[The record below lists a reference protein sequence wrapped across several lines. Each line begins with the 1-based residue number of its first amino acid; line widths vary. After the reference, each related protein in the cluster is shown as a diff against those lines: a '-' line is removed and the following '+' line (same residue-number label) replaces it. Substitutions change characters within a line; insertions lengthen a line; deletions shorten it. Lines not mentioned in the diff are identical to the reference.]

1 MERNSLKHKIIGVT
15 GGASGIGLAI
25 VRKLLAVEA
34 KVAVADLSP
43 APEELSNNSNVIY
56 TKVNVTSR
64 EEVHNWIEEIV
75 EKFGRLD
82 GMCANA
88 GICPVENGVASD
100 DVYRKIIEVCVT
112 GVWNTGTEAYRQ
124 FQRQKGGGVLVNTA
138 SAAGLKGYRNMAVYS
153 TAKHAVV
160 GFTRCWSLDWAS
172 EGIRVNAIAP
182 GFTESPMTDAV
193 IKDFPHVAEHMIAAI
208 PLGRMG
214 KAEELADSALFLL
227 GDTASNITGSILVC
241 DGGMLNS

>member
-1 MERNSLKHKIIGVT
+1 MERNSLKCKIIGVT

-43 APEELSNNSNVIY
+43 APKELSNSPNVIY

-100 DVYRKIIEVCVT
+100 DIYRRIIEVYIT
-112 GVWNTGTEAYRQ
+112 GVWNTGTEVYRQ
-124 FQRQKGGGVLVNTA
+124 FQQQRGGSVLINTA

-153 TAKHAVV
+153 TAKHAVI
-160 GFTRCWSLDWAS
+160 GFTRC
-172 EGIRVNAIAP
+172 
-182 GFTESPMTDAV
+182 
-193 IKDFPHVAEHMIAAI
+193 
-208 PLGRMG
+208 
-214 KAEELADSALFLL
+214 
-227 GDTASNITGSILVC
+227 
-241 DGGMLNS
+241 

>member
-1 MERNSLKHKIIGVT
+1 MERNSLKSKIIGVT

-25 VRKLLAVEA
+25 VRKLLAVGA

-43 APEELSNNSNVIY
+43 EPEELANNPNVIY
-56 TKVNVTSR
+56 TQVNVTSR
-64 EEVHNWIEEIV
+64 EQVHNWIQEIF

-82 GMCANA
+82 GVCANA
-88 GICPVENGVASD
+88 GICPVGDGIASD
-100 DVYRKIIEVCVT
+100 DVYRRIIEVCVT

-138 SAAGLKGYRNMAVYS
+138 SAAGLRGYRNMAVYS

-182 GFTESPMTDAV
+182 GV
-193 IKDFPHVAEHMIAAI
+193 RLK
-208 PLGRMG
+208 
-214 KAEELADSALFLL
+214 
-227 GDTASNITGSILVC
+227 TAR
-241 DGGMLNS
+241 